1 MILKKVKMDQ
11 ASKYWNTIGRGHM
24 MCPDPYLYKLAGS
37 LGIALKDK
45 NVLELGF
52 GEGQDL
58 FEMQRRGANPY
69 GMDVDQRIVDK
80 INKSKGT
87 DQFPVV
93 LHGNVST
100 DIGQFQEKFDLIYS
114 LEVLFY
120 LDNDHFRSCLINV
133 KEKLQSGGTFIF
145 HVLTGDYSIV
155 DNQEVPDPTAIIAKE
170 NPVIFRNQEN
180 YFSLLKSE
188 GFNVIAHKTI
198 KESVGNHGERGRHH
212 LYICASVGV

>member
-1 MILKKVKMDQ
+1 MLKKVKMNQ
-11 ASKYWNTIGRGHM
+11 RIEYWNTIGRGHM
-24 MCPDPYLYKLAGS
+24 MCPDPYLYKLTGS
-37 LGIALKDK
+37 LGIDLRGK
-45 NVLELGF
+45 NVLDLGF

-80 INKSKGT
+80 INKSKGF

-93 LHGNVST
+93 LHGDIST
-100 DIGQFQEKFDLIYS
+100 DIGQFQETFDLIYS

-120 LDNDHFRSCLINV
+120 LDDDYFKLCLINV
-133 KEKLQSGGTFIF
+133 KKKLSSDGTFIF

-155 DNQEVPDPTAIIAKE
+155 DCKEVPDPTGIITKE
-170 NPVIFRNQEN
+170 NPVIFRKQEN
-180 YFSLLKSE
+180 YFSLLQSE

-198 KESVGNHGERGRHH
+198 NESVGNHCKKGRHH
-212 LYICASVGV
+212 LYICASFEA